1 MSTYIF
7 LNAVRNQRGAQ
18 LYIDRQIAAGF
29 SIWAV
34 RQQVLKFAENSRD
47 EATVKGARIVLK
59 EIHRVNSNSSPAKL
73 IGGAILMLFVA
84 ALIIVFFLMIGS
96 H

>member
-18 LYIDRQIAAGF
+18 LYLDRQIAAGF
-29 SIWAV
+29 SLFAI
-34 RQQVLKFAENSRD
+34 RQQLLKYAENSRE
-47 EATVKGARIVLK
+47 EATVKGARLVLK
-59 EIHRVNSNSSPAKL
+59 EIRRANGQSPAKL
-73 IGGAILMLFVA
+73 IGGALFLLLVA
-84 ALIIVFFLMIGS
+84 VLIIVFILMVFG